1 MIPPETEAVYGDA
14 GYLGMEKREEFQTGN
29 ESVNRDCRINVRPG
43 KLKGRP
49 ADDIAR
55 RGEHLKSSVRCKV
68 EHVFAR
74 VKLRMGYRKTRY
86 RGIAKNAN
94 RINTLLGLSNLFTME
109 CWARRTMG

>member
-1 MIPPETEAVYGDA
+1 MYGDA

-29 ESVNRDCRINVRPG
+29 ESENRDYRINVRPG

-49 ADDIAR
+49 TDDIAR

-94 RINTLLGLSNLFTME
+94 RINTLFGLSNLFTME
-109 CWARRTMG
+109 CWARRTVG